1 MNFAK
6 TEEEEEEE
14 EEWDVVERTCG
25 LGQRE
30 WERERK
36 RGIEREGL
44 VSERGGFGGI
54 LVHKETLRRWAIF
67 VFDS

>member
-1 MNFAK
+1 
-6 TEEEEEEE
+6 
-14 EEWDVVERTCG
+14 VVERTCG

-54 LVHKETLRRWAIF
+54 LVHKETLRR
-67 VFDS
+67 